1 MKDFKQNVPA
11 WDADFIDVK
20 EEELFQLLLAAHY
33 LNAPD
38 LLELVCAKVASVY
51 LKGSTPEEIRKIYNL
66 PEKETKEEKEF
77 ILRNFPFLK
86 DAYFEETN
94 SSEITNKKS

>member
-1 MKDFKQNVPA
+1 MKDFSKNVPA

-20 EEELFQLLLAAHY
+20 EEELFELLLAAHY

-38 LLELVCAKVASVY
+38 LLDLVCAKVASVY

-77 ILRNFPFLK
+77 IQKNFPFLK
-86 DAYFEETN
+86 DAYLEAPEISET
-94 SSEITNKKS
+94 TNNDS